1 MDKQCLRI
9 IANPYLLK
17 KEKYDPEKVN
27 ERNKNKTEKILSLY
41 LENKYD
47 NVFIHPQLH
56 DEISSQ
62 IDSVVVNYVIQTVV
76 NEIVDVV
83 ANKFDN

>member
-41 LENKYD
+41 LETKYD
-47 NVFIHPQLH
+47 NVYINPQLQ

-62 IDSVVVNYVIQTVV
+62 IDSFIVKHVVQTVL